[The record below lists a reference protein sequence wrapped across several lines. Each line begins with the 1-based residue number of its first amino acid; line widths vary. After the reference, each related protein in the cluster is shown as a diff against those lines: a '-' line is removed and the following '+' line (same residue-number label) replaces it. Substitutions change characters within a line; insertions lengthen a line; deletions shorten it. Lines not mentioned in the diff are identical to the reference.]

1 MKKFTLLFLF
11 LASLCLGLFAQEK
24 TAQEKTINLSGK
36 VTGGDDN
43 TAVEGVSIYI
53 RGTNKGTKTDKGG
66 FYSLNNVPANAVLV
80 FSVLGFVSKTIPLA
94 GQTKMDV
101 VLESKKSDL
110 EQLVVVGSR
119 NKPRTSL
126 ETPVPVDVIS
136 LSDIQKNLPQV
147 NIGQILNY
155 AAPSFTSNV
164 QNINDGADHVDPA
177 SLRGLGPDQV
187 LVLINGKRRHTS
199 SLVNDD
205 TFGRGSVGTD
215 LNTIPTSAIDRIEVL
230 RDGAA
235 AQYGSDAIAGV
246 INIILKKEI
255 NRLNVNI
262 TTGTN
267 QSKHANS
274 QTGGFDGATTNLAL
288 NYGIPLGGKGGLI
301 NFTGDFDVR
310 AHFNRMKEEEGQ
322 IFNGYNSIEYL
333 AYKDGKDISNLSLD
347 DIKYYANRVTSF
359 DEGRKAAIQKAS
371 LEELKNSERPDLL
384 AFDNTQGE
392 LQTRKLSRSDFNM
405 RVGQSAMRGGRL
417 FANLTLPID
426 DNGTELYAFSGMSL
440 RNGNSAGFY
449 RLPCKE
455 RSYTPAYINGFL
467 PEILST
473 INDKSLAV
481 GIKGKVKNWDVD
493 LSNTFGQN
501 GMLFTINNSINSSL
515 GKQSPTTFDAGGF
528 TFSQNTANLD
538 LSRKFDDVLSGLNIA
553 LGSEYRMERYQIFAG
568 ELPSYASY
576 TPEGTPITSPDQ
588 KASTDFFGKQRPG
601 GSQVF
606 PGFQPSN
613 EVDRGRSSVAGYVDL
628 EADITKSLL
637 IGAAGRYENYSDFGS
652 TLNFKLASRIK
663 IIDNLNF
670 RLAGNTGF
678 RAPSLQQLYFSNTAT
693 QFISGSGRGQIE
705 IGKFS
710 NDSRIARLIGIP
722 KLKQETSKSVSF
734 GLTAKIP
741 LANLTFSADAYFVA
755 IDNRI
760 ILTDS
765 FSAEDEKSELYNIL
779 RQANATT
786 AAFFCNAIDT
796 ESKGID
802 MVITHE
808 AQLSNVLRLKSDLSA
823 TLSQTKRVGDIHA
836 SEVLKRANL
845 LDVYFSESNKI
856 FLEKS
861 VPRAKGNLT
870 LNLMHKKFNV
880 FFRNSYFGS
889 VTQPNNIVKLQQVYG
904 SKVITDLSLGYNF
917 MPQLTLTVGANN
929 LLDIYPD
936 RITDPANYDDGHFPW
951 SIGSVQY
958 GFAGRFLFAR
968 VTVDLK

>member
-1 MKKFTLLFLF
+1 MMKKFTLLFLF
-11 LASLCLGLFAQEK
+11 LASLCLGLF
-24 TAQEKTINLSGK
+24 AQEKTINLSGK

-80 FSVLGFVSKTIPLA
+80 FSALGFVSKTIPLA

-119 NKPRTSL
+119 SKPRTSL

-164 QNINDGADHVDPA
+164 QNITDGTDHVDPA

-199 SLVNDD
+199 SLVNINDS
-205 TFGRGSVGTD
+205 FGRGNVGTD

-255 NRLNVNI
+255 NHLNVNI

-267 QSKHANS
+267 QSKYANS
-274 QTGGFDGATTNLAL
+274 QTGGFDGATTNFAL

-310 AHFNRMKEEEGQ
+310 ERFNRMKEEEGQ

-371 LEELKNSERPDLL
+371 LEELKNPKRPDLL

-405 RVGQSAMRGGRL
+405 RVGQSDMRGGRV

-440 RNGNSAGFY
+440 RNGNSTGFY
-449 RLPCKE
+449 RRPYQT
-455 RSYTPAYINGFL
+455 RGYTPAYINGLL
-467 PEILST
+467 PEILTT

-501 GMLFTINNSINSSL
+501 GMLYTINNSINSSL
-515 GKQSPTTFDAGGF
+515 GKQSPATFDAGGF

-576 TPEGTPITSPDQ
+576 TAEGTLITSSDQ
-588 KASTDFFGKQRPG
+588 KASTDFFGAPRPG

-606 PGFQPSN
+606 PGFQPNN

-652 TLNFKLASRIK
+652 TFNFKLASRIK

-678 RAPSLQQLYFSNTAT
+678 RAPSLQQLHFSNTST
-693 QFISGSGRGQIE
+693 QFISGKGQME
-705 IGKFS
+705 TGTFS

-741 LANLTFSADAYFVA
+741 SANLTFSADAYFVA
-755 IDNRI
+755 IENRI
-760 ILTDS
+760 VLTDS
-765 FSAEDEKSELYNIL
+765 FSAEDKTSELYNIL

-845 LDVYFSESNKI
+845 LDTYFSEKSKI
-856 FLEKS
+856 YLEKC
-861 VPRAKGNLT
+861 VPGAKGNLT

-880 FFRNSYFGS
+880 LFRNSYFGA
-889 VTQPNNIVKLQQVYG
+889 VTEPTDIIKEQQVYG

-936 RITDPANYDDGHFPW
+936 RVTIPNNYENGHFPW
-951 SIGSVQY
+951 PRGSVQY

>member
-1 MKKFTLLFLF
+1 MIKKFTLLFLF
-11 LASLCLGLFAQEK
+11 LASLCLGLF
-24 TAQEKTINLSGK
+24 AQEKTINLSGK

-80 FSVLGFVSKTIPLA
+80 FSALGFVSKTIPLA

-119 NKPRTSL
+119 SKPRTSL

-164 QNINDGADHVDPA
+164 QNIADGTDHVDPA

-199 SLVNDD
+199 SLINTVSS
-205 TFGRGSVGTD
+205 FGRGNVGTD

-255 NRLNVNI
+255 NHLNVNI

-267 QSKHANS
+267 QSKNANS

-310 AHFNRMKEEEGQ
+310 AHFNRMKEDEGQ

-359 DEGRKAAIQKAS
+359 GEGRKAAIQKAS
-371 LEELKNSERPDLL
+371 LEELKNPKRPDLL

-405 RVGQSAMRGGRL
+405 RVGQSAMRGGRV

-449 RLPCKE
+449 RLPYQA

-467 PEILST
+467 PEILTT

-576 TPEGTPITSPDQ
+576 TPEGTPITLPGQ
-588 KASTDFFGKQRPG
+588 KAPTDFFGDQRPG
-601 GSQVF
+601 SSQGF

-678 RAPSLQQLYFSNTAT
+678 RAPSLQQLYFSSTAT
-693 QFISGSGRGQIE
+693 QFVSGNPEEKGT
-705 IGKFS
+705 FS
-710 NDSRIARLIGIP
+710 NDSRVARLIGIP

-741 LANLTFSADAYFVA
+741 SANLTFSADAYFVA
-755 IDNRI
+755 IENRI
-760 ILTDS
+760 VLTDS

-845 LDVYFSESNKI
+845 LDTYFSESSKI

-861 VPRAKGNLT
+861 VPGAKGNLT

-880 FFRNSYFGS
+880 LFRNSYFGE
-889 VTQPNNIVKLQQVYG
+889 VTEPTDIIKEQQVFG

-936 RITDPANYDDGHFPW
+936 RVTIPNNYFNGRFPW

-958 GFAGRFLFAR
+958 GIAGRFLFAR